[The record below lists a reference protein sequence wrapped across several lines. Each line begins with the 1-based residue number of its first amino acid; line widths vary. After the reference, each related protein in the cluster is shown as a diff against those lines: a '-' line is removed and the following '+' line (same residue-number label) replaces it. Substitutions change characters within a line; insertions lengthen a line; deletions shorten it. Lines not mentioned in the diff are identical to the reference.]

1 LEDEKEEGDSA
12 SDTSEFKLNS
22 GRGLF
27 TTKTDVDDSSFA
39 STKEHYAGKA
49 LLSCR
54 TAGGIPL
61 LYCFMKTVAFSH
73 RFRPKMFLG
82 DKVLNLLFYVLEVG
96 LEEKG

>member
-1 LEDEKEEGDSA
+1 MIPNLYFFRYTQSPSSSSLSLEDEEEEGDGA

-39 STKEHYAGKA
+39 STKEHNAGKE

-54 TAGGIPL
+54 TAAGIPL
-61 LYCFMKTVAFSH
+61 LYCFMKTVAFS
-73 RFRPKMFLG
+73 PQ
-82 DKVLNLLFYVLEVG
+82 V
-96 LEEKG
+96 